1 MKLTIWNKVVQGLIA
16 SSSYSSILLGIILV
30 RDKETLMQWWQYD
43 KIDDIRNTT
52 GIGLLPLQY
61 SEELGAA
68 WDNCF
73 GEGDGISTCYNK
85 DLIEEKYRQYADKY
99 L

>member
-1 MKLTIWNKVVQGLIA
+1 MELSIWNKVVQGLIA

-43 KIDDIRNTT
+43 KIDDIRDPSR
-52 GIGLLPLQY
+52 IKLLPLKD
-61 SEELGAA
+61 SDPIGDA
-68 WDNCF
+68 WMDYF
-73 GEGDGISTCYNK
+73 GETSDPTRYNK
-85 DLIEEKYRQYADKY
+85 DLIEEKYRQYADGY